1 MAYEA
6 IKKHSKY
13 TESETVEW
21 KILSMADLMIN
32 SKGEEVTATERL
44 EDIKNRYGEHSDQYL
59 TACDIAYRVGLTA
72 INFAANIT

>member
-1 MAYEA
+1 VAYEA

-13 TESETVEW
+13 TENETVEW

-32 SKGEEVTATERL
+32 SKGEEVTVTERL

-59 TACDIAYRVGLTA
+59 TTCDIAYRVGLTA
-72 INFAANIT
+72 INFAATIT